1 MDENTDMY
9 YAKTFRDIKMFNAF
23 KTRSVFGNQMC
34 TMFIYFPGTAFVFVS
49 VPCVGVF
56 NIFAHKVF
64 GRKYFCRKS
73 SNMVH
78 NIFSPCVNIFTH
90 GLEYISH
97 MAKPSSAIGFGSG
110 LGFGLGLGQSGLG
123 LGQMKFRT
131 ICPHH
136 KRRSQQE
143 LIHSITHCGLHH

>member
-97 MAKPSSAIGFGSG
+97 MAKPSSVLSVQAWFRGQNFMPHPDVRSDRSG
-110 LGFGLGLGQSGLG
+110 LRIFDDKSVFAIL
-123 LGQMKFRT
+123 T
-131 ICPHH
+131 
-136 KRRSQQE
+136 
-143 LIHSITHCGLHH
+143 

>member
-1 MDENTDMY
+1 MDENTDVY

-23 KTRSVFGNQMC
+23 KTRSVFGNQTY

-49 VPCVGVF
+49 APCVGVF
-56 NIFAHKVF
+56 NSFAHKVF

-78 NIFSPCVNIFTH
+78 NFFSPCVNTFTH

-97 MAKPSSAIGFGSG
+97 MAKPSSVYRERTTTPNSNKEKSMDPGSILKHRARG
-110 LGFGLGLGQSGLG
+110 P
-123 LGQMKFRT
+123 T
-131 ICPHH
+131 
-136 KRRSQQE
+136 
-143 LIHSITHCGLHH
+143 